1 MNKIYIDG
9 QKATKY
15 NSEVIVADA
24 VGFVSIEFIF
34 DSSWDDLIKVYQ
46 FKNGLLVY
54 DITQE
59 ADIVNVPHETLVEG
73 NLSITVRGIELDEAE
88 EEVIVIGTTNP
99 ITYIVY
105 PSGYTGSGTNVPPV
119 TPTLYDQILAIAT
132 SAETK
137 ADSILASE
145 ELRVTAE
152 LARVEAEEGR
162 VTNEGLRDDAEGL
175 REDAETLRDS
185 AEELRL
191 LAEINRDAEED
202 LRDEA
207 EIARLSAEATRI
219 SNEAIR
225 LSNEESRVTEEL
237 ARAATESGRS
247 NAEIIRVTQESSR
260 QDYEGSRRTSEITR
274 IANESERVDNEAL
287 RLSAESV
294 RNGAEAGRLSAEE
307 ARNSAEIL
315 RYEAEQTRLSN
326 EGDENSGRVKAELD
340 RVAAEEAREIILN
353 AHIASPMPHKMLVDG
368 VAYNYGLSQADG
380 FVKFIYEEEEE

>member
-1 MNKIYIDG
+1 MNKIYIEG

-34 DSSWDDLIKVYQ
+34 DSRWDNLIRTYQ
-46 FKNGLLVY
+46 FTNGVLVY
-54 DITQE
+54 DVTQTG
-59 ADIVNVPHETLVEG
+59 DIVNIPHEVLVEG
-73 NLSITVRGIELDEAE
+73 TLSVTVVGIQLDEQQQ
-88 EEVIVIGTTNP
+88 EVIVQGTTNP

-105 PSGYTGSGTNVPPV
+105 PSGYTGGGTNVPPV
-119 TPTLYDQILAIAT
+119 TPTLYNQILSIAT

-137 ADSILASE
+137 ADAVVASE
-145 ELRVTAE
+145 VARVGAELR
-152 LARVEAEEGR
+152 RVENENSRILEEGFR
-162 VTNEGLRDDAEGL
+162 DDAEIDRESAEGLRDDAEVIRLASEIDRGTAEGL
-175 REDAETLRDS
+175 RS
-185 AEELRL
+185 S
-191 LAEINRDAEED
+191 
-202 LRDEA
+202 A
-207 EIARLSAEATRI
+207 EIARISSEGIRI
-219 SNEAIR
+219 SNEATR

-237 ARAATESGRS
+237 ARAASESGRS
-247 NAEIIRVTQESSR
+247 NAEITRVTQESSR
-260 QDYEGSRRTSEITR
+260 QDYEGSRRASEITR

-353 AHIASPMPHKMLVDG
+353 AHLASPLPHKMLVDG
-368 VAYNYGLSQADG
+368 AVYNYGLSQTDG
-380 FVKFIYEEEEE
+380 FVKFIYEEEVE